1 MLKNDVIIVIPTWN
15 AKGLILKAVNSVIA
29 QERKSFSLGIIIRDD
44 MSSDG
49 TYKELTDFFGMGIIN
64 EGYFRIDDIDI
75 VFKRN
80 SEKLYAPGNIYESVV
95 DYVDN
100 DEAIIGTLDGDD
112 SLIGTTVLKEI
123 YDIYQKYNPFV
134 VYTQYRN
141 STGGIGHCSKIEDTA
156 NYRNRGQWNSSHFRT
171 AKAHLY
177 KKINKEDLMYEG
189 DYFKQGGDLA
199 LVYPLV
205 EMAGNDRTIFY
216 DKVCYLYNNN
226 LPTNDHNVNL
236 DGQRK
241 MAKIIQSKKPYGV
254 LP

>member
-15 AKGLILKAVNSVIA
+15 AKNLILKAVNSVIA
-29 QERKSFSLGIIIRDD
+29 QERKNFSLGIIIRDD
-44 MSSDG
+44 LSDDG
-49 TYKELTDFFGMGIIN
+49 TYQELTNFFKMGAIN
-64 EGYFRIDDIDI
+64 EEYFKIDDVDF

-80 SEKLYAPGNIYESVV
+80 AEKLYAPGNIYESVL

-123 YDIYQKYNPFV
+123 YDIYQKHNPLV
-134 VYTQYRN
+134 VYTQYKNN
-141 STGGIGHCSKIEDTA
+141 SGGIGHCARIEDTA
-156 NYRNRGQWNSSHFRT
+156 NYRSRGQWCSSHFRT

-177 KKINKEDLMYEG
+177 KKIIKEDLMYNG

-226 LPTNDHNVNL
+226 LPTNDHNMNL
-236 DGQRK
+236 NGQRQ
-241 MAKIIQSKKPYGV
+241 MAKIIQSKEPYAQ
-254 LP
+254 L